1 MFAVIRIR
9 GEVDKNGKVND
20 TLNMMNLKKTYSCI
34 IVPETDEVKGML
46 QKTKDLITWGELDKE
61 TAVKMLEKRLH
72 SHEGDKKVPADK
84 LKELCGF
91 DSFDALADALTQD
104 KTRLNKQEKLK
115 PVLRLTPPSKGFRT
129 IMNSYPKGALG
140 YRGKEINSLIRKMI

>member
-9 GEVDKNGKVND
+9 GEVKKMHKMND
-20 TLNMMNLKKTYSCI
+20 TLKMMKLDKTYSCAI
-34 IVPETDEVKGML
+34 LPETDEVKGML
-46 QKTKDLITWGELDKE
+46 QKTKDLITWGEVDKE
-61 TAVKMLEKRLH
+61 TTKEMLEKRLH
-72 SHEGDKKVPADK
+72 AKVGDKKVDASQ

-115 PVLRLTPPSKGFRT
+115 TILRLTPPTKGFPS
-129 IMNSYPKGALG
+129 INDAFPKGALG
-140 YRGKEINSLIRKMI
+140 YRGKDINNLIRKMI